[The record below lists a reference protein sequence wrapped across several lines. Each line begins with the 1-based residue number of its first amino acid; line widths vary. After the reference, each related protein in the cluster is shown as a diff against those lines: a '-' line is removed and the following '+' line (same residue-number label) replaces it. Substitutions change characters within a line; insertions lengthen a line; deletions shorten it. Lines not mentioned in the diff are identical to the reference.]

1 MTGTTGTYLDD
12 GGDELLQEVVMQQ
25 RGPVMMDEVNEKTFN
40 VRSVLI
46 LCNAQT
52 LSITTLQQS
61 PEL

>member
-1 MTGTTGTYLDD
+1 MTGTAGTYLDD
-12 GGDELLQEVVMQQ
+12 GGDELLQEVVTQQ
-25 RGPVMMDEVNEKTFN
+25 RGPVMMDEVDEKTFN